1 MGYDAD
7 GRLAT
12 EARNWFNNQAGALF
26 DNGVPSDGEIASAM
40 VDNAISAILPPTSF
54 DEDFRRP
61 MAYQLNAYDP
71 NGSAPQWAT
80 LNTLAVT
87 AFLALPEGGTA
98 VPESEMTPAADTEVG
113 AEPTIIPLN
122 SGSATTPITTT
133 TDAAEAAPTAEQLA
147 NLARFEKKLP
157 ANATPTKVFDL
168 PNGGKAFQAD
178 SASKNIPSSFA
189 QYEKQVDAAGN
200 TLQYTKTTFGPNGE
214 IIHVKDKIGGGTFP

>member
-1 MGYDAD
+1 MNPIVTPVYHPSIPVLTAAGEEPVSVPPGY
-7 GRLAT
+7 T
-12 EARNWFNNQAGALF
+12 EYVPTGAFQLTTTY
-26 DNGVPSDGEIASAM
+26 NG
-40 VDNAISAILPPTSF
+40 T
-54 DEDFRRP
+54 
-61 MAYQLNAYDP
+61 DP
-71 NGSAPQWAT
+71 NSVIMMIAAGY
-80 LNTLAVT
+80 
-87 AFLALPEGGTA
+87 FLGDAAGEGLGAMGGAGFRLFTKC
-98 VPESEMTPAADTEVG
+98 ADFTK
-113 AEPTIIPLN
+113 
-122 SGSATTPITTT
+122 
-133 TDAAEAAPTAEQLA
+133 AAEAAPTAEQLA